1 MRCAI
6 IYLQAFDDMYN
17 ISTMSPTQRV
27 YHEKSN
33 ESQLIALILRTAW
46 IDRATAWI
54 DRAQP
59 RSIRC
64 WTSPTPLGPFKT
76 GERSRLF

>member
-6 IYLQAFDDMYN
+6 IYLQAFDDMHN

-33 ESQLIALILRTAW
+33 ESQLVALILR
-46 IDRATAWI
+46 TAWI